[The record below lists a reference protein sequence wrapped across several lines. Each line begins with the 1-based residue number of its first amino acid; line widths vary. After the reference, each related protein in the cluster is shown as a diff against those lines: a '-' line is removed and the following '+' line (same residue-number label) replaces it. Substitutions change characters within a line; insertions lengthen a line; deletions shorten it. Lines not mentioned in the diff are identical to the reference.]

1 MDKHT
6 QNIAFTGIF
15 IGLILGVGYALAFIP
30 NVELIT
36 AMVFM
41 SGVLMGL
48 RRGILIGC
56 VGEFL
61 FSALNPVGS
70 GILFPPMLI
79 AQIISVGIIGAAGGI
94 FGNFVLSWKP
104 NPTHVCIIALLGATL
119 TLLYDILV
127 SVAFPISAGFN
138 LKAIGTTLIAGI
150 AFSVVHLVINTLIFI
165 FIVPIASQ
173 KVYVAIS
180 YFHSDEKK

>member
-1 MDKHT
+1 MDRHT

-36 AMVFM
+36 AMIFM
-41 SGVLMGL
+41 SGVLMGF

-79 AQIISVGIIGAAGGI
+79 AQIVSMAIIGAAGGI
-94 FGNFVLSWKP
+94 FREFVLSWKP
-104 NPTHVCIIALLGATL
+104 NPTHICIIALLGVTL
-119 TLLYDILV
+119 TFLYDILV

-138 LKAIGTTLIAGI
+138 LKAIGATLIAGI
-150 AFSVVHLVINTLIFI
+150 AFSAVHIVINALIFI
-165 FIVPIASQ
+165 FIVPVTSQ
-173 KVYVAIS
+173 KVYAAIS